1 MRIIGARGDGVPI
14 LVFETLE
21 GFSVFVKDLSLVST
35 DVADLLWTSKLSWQ
49 DVGVGLT
56 LVLFLLSSNS
66 IKIGKC

>member
-1 MRIIGARGDGVPI
+1 VPI

>member
-1 MRIIGARGDGVPI
+1 MPI